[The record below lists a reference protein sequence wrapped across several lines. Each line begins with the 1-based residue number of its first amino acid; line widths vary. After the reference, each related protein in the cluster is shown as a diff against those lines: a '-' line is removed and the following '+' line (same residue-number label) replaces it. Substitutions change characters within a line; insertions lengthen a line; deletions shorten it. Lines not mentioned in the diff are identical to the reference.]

1 MRLASVVAITFL
13 VTATASAQSTYVGA
27 SLLGEFARYG
37 GVDLDDDD
45 GSLASII
52 SVDDLSRSGEAVG
65 FDLRIGRAI
74 TDRWGV
80 EFTFA
85 RGGTIEKERTNEI
98 SFRLINVPVTFPPS
112 IGFPDIEFE
121 QRTELQHTTFDAIA
135 FLRQELGSRINLAV
149 LGGASFNRVAM
160 EQSVRI
166 TDQRLAQFAPLL
178 PFPPS
183 AEVVSYGVGAVV
195 GAEVIIDVG
204 EHAAVTGGARL
215 HGVPGGWLIRPAVG
229 LRWAF

>member
-1 MRLASVVAITFL
+1 MRLAIVGAFTLL
-13 VTATASAQSTYVGA
+13 VTTTASAQSTYVSA
-27 SLLGEFARYG
+27 SLLGELARYG
-37 GVDLDDDD
+37 GVDVDEDDD
-45 GSLASII
+45 SLASVIA
-52 SVDDLSRSGEAVG
+52 VNDLSRSGETIG

-74 TDRWGV
+74 TERWGV
-80 EFTFA
+80 EFAFA
-85 RGGTIEKERTNEI
+85 HGGTIEKERTNQI
-98 SFRLINVPVTFPPS
+98 NSRLINLPVTFPPT

-121 QRTELQHTTFDAIA
+121 QHVELQHTTFDAVA
-135 FLRQELGSRINLAV
+135 FVRQELGSQIDLAV
-149 LGGASFNRVAM
+149 LGGASFNRVEM

-229 LRWAF
+229 LRWSF